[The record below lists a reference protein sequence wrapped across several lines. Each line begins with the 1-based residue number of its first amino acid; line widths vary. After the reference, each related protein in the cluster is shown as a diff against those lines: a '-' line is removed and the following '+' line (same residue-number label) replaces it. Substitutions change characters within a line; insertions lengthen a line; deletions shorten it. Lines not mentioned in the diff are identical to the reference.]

1 MFGYLGPASFL
12 EANLARFLE
21 FKYLKKIVMRLDL
34 NPNTNWISLNKK
46 YLTCKTHNPLK
57 IANINL
63 PVAS

>member
-12 EANLARFLE
+12 GA
-21 FKYLKKIVMRLDL
+21 KYILRIQILKKKIVMGLDL
-34 NPNTNWISLNKK
+34 NPNTNWISLNRK